1 MPRSKPQDKGWIGCY
16 AEMVRGWVRKVGNT
30 HEAEDAL
37 QDAAVGL
44 LKSDGGHI
52 LEPRAY
58 LYRASMNSLA
68 GNARREARLPT
79 LPLHEISEDDHPRD
93 VDSGAAVRAAQL
105 AAAVEAA
112 LLQLPIKCRQ
122 AYIWHRLEGYSH
134 QEVAARLGVSLNSV
148 ERYIMRAMRHL
159 RDALHSYAPD

>member
-1 MPRSKPQDKGWIGCY
+1 MPRSNSQDKGWIGCY
-16 AEMVRGWVRKVGNT
+16 ADMLRGWVRKVGNT

-44 LKSDGGHI
+44 LKSDSGNI
-52 LEPRAY
+52 LEPQAY

-68 GNARREARLPT
+68 GNARRAARLPT
-79 LPLHEISEDDHPRD
+79 LPLHEISEDEHPR
-93 VDSGAAVRAAQL
+93 VADSAAAARTAQL

-122 AYIWHRLEGYSH
+122 AYIWHRLEGYTQ

-159 RDALHSYAPD
+159 RDALHGYAPD